1 MKQIMKEMDGKQ
13 IVLSPRTHNFRG
25 LHKEKAAKDSK
36 QVWSGTE
43 EGYPRERGA
52 VEAAWTILQRGAML
66 LLVGDWRCGGLSS
79 WIPHERLI

>member
-43 EGYPRERGA
+43 EGYPRERC
-52 VEAAWTILQRGAML
+52 
-66 LLVGDWRCGGLSS
+66 CGS
-79 WIPHERLI
+79 RLDHPSKRSYVVTSGRLEV